1 LAPFPGIFLW
11 HFKNNNISNKSN
23 TKLKEKRQ
31 MATQLERIAVVETKV
46 DSMIVCI
53 DSIKNDVKDM
63 HDCLD
68 QTRDM
73 LKEQLDKMY
82 EASSSQHEE
91 MSAKISSLE
100 KLRDKW
106 SYIIVGATGAI
117 GLISGLASA
126 HMDKVLSLLK

>member
-1 LAPFPGIFLW
+1 
-11 HFKNNNISNKSN
+11 
-23 TKLKEKRQ
+23 

-53 DSIKNDVKDM
+53 DEIKGSVKDI

-68 QTRDM
+68 NTKDM

-126 HMDKVLSLLK
+126 HLDKVLTLLK